1 MSSKTEN
8 ELEEYILLK
17 EEIQK
22 CIDRDNSLAT
32 FMVTAVASILTFAIS
47 ANLQIPFLFLIS
59 FCILIPF
66 TSRISHYKTNVSR
79 ISAYIIVFCEK
90 ELDIAYESRNSKV
103 KFTKTKL
110 SKLLGGLRNYIGFL
124 LGIISYIVYLV
135 QYKNIIGI
143 SSWVDIFLC
152 IIPVSLL
159 IILFAMD
166 KKIDNIPKEKQQ
178 WIEAWSS
185 LKNEEENK

>member
-1 MSSKTEN
+1 MDEKTEC
-8 ELEEYILLK
+8 ELEEYVLLK

-66 TSRISHYKTNVSR
+66 TSRIAHYKSNVSR
-79 ISAYIIVFCEK
+79 ISAYIIVFCEEK
-90 ELDIAYESRNSKV
+90 LDIGYETRNSKV
-103 KFTKTKL
+103 RFEKTKI
-110 SKLLGGLRNYIGFL
+110 SKILGGLRNYIGFL

-135 QYKNIIGI
+135 QYKNIIEI
-143 SSWVDIFLC
+143 SSLMDIFLC
-152 IIPVSLL
+152 LIP
-159 IILFAMD
+159 IILLVILFVMD
-166 KKIDNIPKEKQQ
+166 KRMDNIPKEKQK
-178 WIEAWSS
+178 WIEAWTK
-185 LKNEEENK
+185 LKNEENK

>member
-1 MSSKTEN
+1 MDEKTEC
-8 ELEEYILLK
+8 ELEEYVLLK

-66 TSRISHYKTNVSR
+66 TSRIAHYKSNVSR
-79 ISAYIIVFCEK
+79 ISAYIIVFCEEK
-90 ELDIAYESRNSKV
+90 LDIAYETRNSKV
-103 KFTKTKL
+103 RFEKTKI
-110 SKLLGGLRNYIGFL
+110 SKILGGLRNYIGFL

-135 QYKNIIGI
+135 QYKNIIEI
-143 SSWVDIFLC
+143 SSLMDIFLC
-152 IIPVSLL
+152 LIP
-159 IILFAMD
+159 IILLVILFVMD
-166 KKIDNIPKEKQQ
+166 KRMDNIPKEKQK
-178 WIEAWSS
+178 WIEAWTK
-185 LKNEEENK
+185 LKNEENK